1 MSILIFKTYFL
12 SNNNY
17 NTFHAMASH
26 QLPSTPMVPIHV
38 QWLNNHKGNLRGG
51 IRRNFEFFNYQI

>member
-1 MSILIFKTYFL
+1 MSILIFKTYLL

-26 QLPSTPMVPIHV
+26 QLPSTPMAPTHV
-38 QWLNNHKGNLRGG
+38 QWLNNHTENLRGG
-51 IRRNFEFFNYQI
+51 IRRNFEFYDYQI